1 MTCGGNLPPPPPT
14 PPPRPGRPDPAAP
27 TRPPRPGRPDPGP
40 PTRPPPTR
48 PPPTPLRRTDSTRPA
63 ERDRARNRSVIRRM
77 PRRSLVNTIGR
88 RARWRWHGWVLS
100 RDVQLRLDCSVS
112 IGPASATPDQAP
124 PPTPPCVVCGRA
136 GSQPRAPH
144 HLTHGVTV
152 WLCATHRSDG
162 FLRRRGGRDFA
173 ERLGA
178 AWAAAA
184 ARDGPRRC
192 VHTCAGS
199 NDRPH
204 PGAPRVLL
212 VAAASR
218 RGGAPLRRRGAA
230 PTRHRR
236 APAPARSRSRHRAIR
251 ADDAPVVHR
260 CPLAPHLRAPATP
273 AVPRRRTKKSVR
285 RRPAAPLLPPGLN
298 TRPFFPYDE
307 WWEHWRSRR

>member
-1 MTCGGNLPPPPPT
+1 
-14 PPPRPGRPDPAAP
+14 
-27 TRPPRPGRPDPGP
+27 
-40 PTRPPPTR
+40 
-48 PPPTPLRRTDSTRPA
+48 
-63 ERDRARNRSVIRRM
+63 M

-136 GSQPRAPH
+136 GSRPWAPH

-178 AWAAAA
+178 AWAAAGATGARRA
-184 ARDGPRRC
+184 AALRAHVRRQQRPAPTRVRPGSYSWPRLRAEAERRFAAGEPPRR
-192 VHTCAGS
+192 VIAE
-199 NDRPH
+199 
-204 PGAPRVLL
+204 
-212 VAAASR
+212 
-218 RGGAPLRRRGAA
+218 LRRRHARGVATA
-230 PTRHRR
+230 PSVRTMRR
-236 APAPARSRSRHRAIR
+236 WFTDARWLLTSG
-251 ADDAPVVHR
+251 
-260 CPLAPHLRAPATP
+260 PATP
-273 AVPRRRTKKSVR
+273 AVRRRRTKKSVR

-298 TRPFFPYDE
+298 TRPFFPTTNGGSTGAAGGE
-307 WWEHWRSRR
+307 SELPLAQRGLQARRGQPG